1 MRPFAVAYMVY
12 DPFNFSCIYFWLDQN
27 LRELYLFDKM
37 PAFALNHIVDFHPLT
52 VSSQITLKDLI
63 SQLALSSHDYVL
75 VMDCQIPRSILT
87 AKDLL
92 KLISQNPEY
101 WQMAIADLLP
111 PLKAQVID
119 SDLDSP
125 HNVLALFH
133 QYHLDHVPVVNF
145 DGDFVGIITE
155 QKVLRSLFTDSGYSQ
170 SAETALQESEARLQ
184 DIIDN
189 ASAVIYLKDLQ
200 GRYILIN
207 RRFQILFHV
216 IREEVL
222 GKTDLDIFPKDLADI
237 LWGHD
242 QQVITDELPKEFEES
257 ISQGAETKT
266 FLSIKFP
273 LHNAKG
279 DLYAVCGISTDISD
293 RKKSEQ
299 LIATS
304 LQEKEVLLKEIHH
317 RVKNNMHVISNL
329 LDLQSQYI
337 DDHSIIDLFTDSQ
350 YRINTMALIH
360 EQLYQSPSLGA
371 ISFDVY
377 LENLVHNLF
386 ASYNCNPG
394 CVQLQLDLE
403 PVTLNIETAMPCGL
417 IVNELVSNSLKYA
430 FPQKRSGILRLH
442 FYTHPESE
450 KHHKDRRFV
459 LVVGDNGVG
468 IRNDINWQ
476 STNSLGLRLVR
487 MLTRQLD
494 GVMELDL
501 EEGTLFRMT
510 FSELQYRERL

>member
-1 MRPFAVAYMVY
+1 MAV
-12 DPFNFSCIYFWLDQN
+12 FSLS
-27 LRELYLFDKM
+27 
-37 PAFALNHIVDFHPLT
+37 HIVDYHPLT
-52 VSSQITLKDLI
+52 VSSQTTLQEVVTQI
-63 SQLALSSHDYVL
+63 ALSDQDYAL
-75 VMDCQIPRSILT
+75 VMDSKKGSQRIILT
-87 AKDLL
+87 AKHAL
-92 KLISQNPEY
+92 KLVSQHPDSL
-101 WQMAIADLLP
+101 QIAIADLLP
-111 PLKAQVID
+111 PLQVQVSI
-119 SDLDSP
+119 SDLDKP
-125 HNVLALFH
+125 QTVLSCFH
-133 QYHLDHVPVVNF
+133 QYQLQHLPVLNF
-145 DGDFVGIITE
+145 DGEFIGIITE
-155 QKVLRSLFTDSGYSQ
+155 QKVMRSLLTNSGYSQ
-170 SAETALQESEARLQ
+170 STETALEESEARLQ

-216 IREEVL
+216 IRKDVL
-222 GKTDLDIFPKDLADI
+222 GKTDHDIFPPDLADI
-237 LWGHD
+237 LWEHD
-242 QQVITDELPKEFEES
+242 QQVITEELPKEFEES
-257 ISQGAETKT
+257 IFQGVDART
-266 FLSIKFP
+266 FLSTKFP

-279 DLYAVCGISTDISD
+279 VLYAVCGISTDISD

-350 YRINTMALIH
+350 HRINTMALIH

-371 ISFDVY
+371 ISFDLY

-430 FPQKRSGILRLH
+430 FPHKRLGILHLH
-442 FYTHPESE
+442 FYIHPESK
-450 KHHKDRRFV
+450 KHDKDRRFV

-468 IRNDINWQ
+468 IRSDINWQ

-487 MLTRQLD
+487 MLMRQLD
-494 GVMELDL
+494 GVIELDL

>member
-1 MRPFAVAYMVY
+1 MSA
-12 DPFNFSCIYFWLDQN
+12 FSLSHVVEY
-27 LRELYLFDKM
+27 
-37 PAFALNHIVDFHPLT
+37 HPLT
-52 VSSQITLKDLI
+52 VSSQTTLKDLTTQI
-63 SQLALSSHDYVL
+63 ARSIHDYVL
-75 VMDCQIPRSILT
+75 VMDHQIPRCVLT
-87 AKDLL
+87 AKDVL
-92 KLISQNPEY
+92 KLISQHPDSL
-101 WQMAIADLLP
+101 QIAIADLLL
-111 PLKAQVID
+111 PLSVPVNK
-119 SDLDSP
+119 SDLGNP
-125 HNVLALFH
+125 HTVLSLF
-133 QYHLDHVPVVNF
+133 QEYDLQHLPVVDF
-145 DGDFVGIITE
+145 DGVFVGIITE
-155 QKVLRSLFTDSGYSQ
+155 QKVMRSLLTNSGYSQ
-170 SAETALQESEARLQ
+170 SAESALQESEARLQ

-207 RRFQILFHV
+207 RKFQILFHA

-237 LWGHD
+237 LWEHD
-242 QQVITDELPKEFEES
+242 RQVITEELPKEFEET
-257 ISQGAETKT
+257 IFQGAEAKT
-266 FLSIKFP
+266 FLSTKFP

-279 DLYAVCGISTDISD
+279 HLYAVCGISTDISD

-304 LQEKEVLLKEIHH
+304 LREKEVLLKEIHH

-337 DDHSIIDLFTDSQ
+337 DDASIIDLFTDSQ

-371 ISFDVY
+371 ISFDLY

-386 ASYNCNPG
+386 ASHNFNPG

-430 FPQKRSGILRLH
+430 FLQKRPGIVHLC
-442 FYTHPESE
+442 FYTHPDSKKQHRE
-450 KHHKDRRFV
+450 RRFV

-468 IRNDINWQ
+468 IRSDINWQ

-494 GVMELDL
+494 GEMELDL
-501 EEGTLFRMT
+501 KDGTLFRLT
-510 FSELQYRERL
+510 FRELQYRERL

>member
-1 MRPFAVAYMVY
+1 MTTFPPRHV
-12 DPFNFSCIYFWLDQN
+12 S
-27 LRELYLFDKM
+27 
-37 PAFALNHIVDFHPLT
+37 HIVEYFVEHCPPT
-52 VSSQITLKDLI
+52 VSAQTLLKDVI
-63 SQLALSSHDYVL
+63 AQLAFSSHDYVL
-75 VMDCQIPRSILT
+75 VMDNQIPSGILT
-87 AKDLL
+87 AKDVL
-92 KLISQNPEY
+92 KLVSQHPDRNLA
-101 WQMAIADLLP
+101 AIATLMP

-119 SDLDSP
+119 ADLETP
-125 HNVLALFH
+125 HTVLALFQ
-133 QYHLDHVPVVNF
+133 QYNVQQLPVIDC
-145 DGDFVGIITE
+145 DGGCIGIITE
-155 QKVLRSLFTDSGYSQ
+155 QKMRSLLTDSDHSENFKDNQ
-170 SAETALQESEARLQ
+170 TTETALQESEARLQ

-189 ASAVIYLKDLQ
+189 ASAIIYLKDLQ

-207 RRFQILFHV
+207 HRFQILFNV
-216 IREEVL
+216 VRRDVL
-222 GKTDLDIFPKDLADI
+222 GKTDLEIFPEDLANM
-237 LWGHD
+237 LWEND
-242 QQVITDELPKEFEES
+242 LQVFTEELSKEFEES
-257 ISQGAETKT
+257 ISQGAEAKT

-279 DLYAVCGISTDISD
+279 HIYAVCGISTDISD

-337 DDHSIIDLFTDSQ
+337 DDASIISLFNDSQ

-371 ISFDVY
+371 ISFDLY

-386 ASYNCNPG
+386 SSYNCYPG

-430 FPQKRSGILRLH
+430 FPQKRQGILSLH
-442 FYTHPESE
+442 FYIHPESQ
-450 KHHKDRRFV
+450 KQDKKRRFV
-459 LVVGDNGVG
+459 LVVGDNGTG
-468 IRNDINWQ
+468 IRDDINWQ

-487 MLTRQLD
+487 MLTRQLE
-494 GVMELDL
+494 GVVELDR
-501 EEGTLFRMT
+501 EEGTRFRIT
-510 FSELQYRERL
+510 FNELQYRERL

>member
-1 MRPFAVAYMVY
+1 
-12 DPFNFSCIYFWLDQN
+12 
-27 LRELYLFDKM
+27 
-37 PAFALNHIVDFHPLT
+37 
-52 VSSQITLKDLI
+52 
-63 SQLALSSHDYVL
+63 
-75 VMDCQIPRSILT
+75 VM
-87 AKDLL
+87 
-92 KLISQNPEY
+92 
-101 WQMAIADLLP
+101 
-111 PLKAQVID
+111 
-119 SDLDSP
+119 
-125 HNVLALFH
+125 
-133 QYHLDHVPVVNF
+133 
-145 DGDFVGIITE
+145 
-155 QKVLRSLFTDSGYSQ
+155 RSLLTDSGYSQ
-170 SAETALQESEARLQ
+170 NTETALEESEARLQ

-207 RRFQILFHV
+207 HRFQILFHV
-216 IREEVL
+216 IRRDVL
-222 GKTDLDIFPKDLADI
+222 GKTDRDIFPPDLADI
-237 LWGHD
+237 LWEHD
-242 QQVITDELPKEFEES
+242 RQVITEELPKEFEES
-257 ISQGAETKT
+257 ISQGVEAKT
-266 FLSIKFP
+266 FLSTKFP

-279 DLYAVCGISTDISD
+279 HLYAVCGISTDISD

-304 LQEKEVLLKEIHH
+304 LREKEVLLKEIHH

-337 DDHSIIDLFTDSQ
+337 DDPSIIDLFTDSQ
-350 YRINTMALIH
+350 HRINTMALIH

-430 FPQKRSGILRLH
+430 FPQKRLGILRVH
-442 FYTHPESE
+442 FYIHPESK
-450 KHHKDRRFV
+450 KHHKERRFV

-468 IRNDINWQ
+468 IRHDINWQ

-487 MLTRQLD
+487 MLTRQLE
-494 GVMELDL
+494 GGIELDR
-501 EEGTLFRMT
+501 EEGSLFRIT
-510 FSELQYRERL
+510 FTELQYRERL

>member
-1 MRPFAVAYMVY
+1 MSA
-12 DPFNFSCIYFWLDQN
+12 FSLS
-27 LRELYLFDKM
+27 
-37 PAFALNHIVDFHPLT
+37 HVVDDRPLT
-52 VSSQITLKDLI
+52 VSAQTSLKDI
-63 SQLALSSHDYVL
+63 IAQIVLSPHDYAL
-75 VMDCQIPRSILT
+75 VIDDRIPCSILT
-87 AKDLL
+87 AKDAL
-92 KLISQNPEY
+92 KLVSQYPDRY
-101 WQMAIADLLP
+101 QSAIADLLA
-111 PLKAQVID
+111 PLPAPINNL
-119 SDLDSP
+119 DLCKP
-125 HNVLALFH
+125 HNVLALFQ
-133 QYHLDHVPVVNF
+133 QYKVQHLPVVNF
-145 DGDFVGIITE
+145 DGDFVGIIAE
-155 QKVLRSLFTDSGYSQ
+155 QKVMRSLLADSGYSQ
-170 SAETALQESEARLQ
+170 NAETALQESEARLQ

-207 RRFQILFHV
+207 RRFQILFHA
-216 IREEVL
+216 IGEEVL
-222 GKTDLDIFPKDLADI
+222 GKTDFDIFPKHLAEM

-242 QQVITDELPKEFEES
+242 LQVVTEELPNEFEET
-257 ISQGAETKT
+257 ISHGEEVKT

-329 LDLQSQYI
+329 LDLQTQYI
-337 DDHSIIDLFTDSQ
+337 NDDSIIDLFTDSQ
-350 YRINTMALIH
+350 HRINTMALIH

-377 LENLVHNLF
+377 LEHLVHNLF
-386 ASYNCNPG
+386 ASYNFNPG
-394 CVQLQLDLE
+394 CVQLQLELE

-430 FPQKRSGILRLH
+430 FPQKRQGIVRLH
-442 FYTHPESE
+442 FYTHPDSE
-450 KHHKDRRFV
+450 KHHKERRFV
-459 LVVGDNGVG
+459 LEVGDNGVG
-468 IRNDINWQ
+468 IRDEINWQ

-487 MLTRQLD
+487 MLNRQLE
-494 GVMELDL
+494 GAMELDRHD
-501 EEGTLFRMT
+501 GTLFKIT
-510 FSELQYRERL
+510 FTELQYRERL

>member
-1 MRPFAVAYMVY
+1 
-12 DPFNFSCIYFWLDQN
+12 
-27 LRELYLFDKM
+27 M
-37 PAFALNHIVDFHPLT
+37 PAFSLSHIVDYHPLT
-52 VSSQITLKDLI
+52 VSSQTTLKDLTTQI
-63 SQLALSSHDYVL
+63 ARSIHDYVL
-75 VMDCQIPRSILT
+75 VMDCQIPRCVLT
-87 AKDLL
+87 AKDVL
-92 KLISQNPEY
+92 KLISQHPDSL
-101 WQMAIADLLP
+101 QIAIADLLP
-111 PLKAQVID
+111 PLLVQVSK
-119 SDLDSP
+119 SDLCKP
-125 HNVLALFH
+125 HTVLSLFH
-133 QYHLDHVPVVNF
+133 QYHLQHLPVVDF
-145 DGDFVGIITE
+145 DGVFVGIITE
-155 QKVLRSLFTDSGYSQ
+155 PKVMRSLLTDSGYSQ

-207 RRFQILFHV
+207 RKFQILFHV

-222 GKTDLDIFPKDLADI
+222 GKTDLDIFPKDLANI
-237 LWGHD
+237 LWEHD
-242 QQVITDELPKEFEES
+242 RQVITEELPKDFEET
-257 ISQGAETKT
+257 ISQGAEAKT

-279 DLYAVCGISTDISD
+279 HLYAVCGISTDISD

-304 LQEKEVLLKEIHH
+304 LQEKEVLIKEIHH

-337 DDHSIIDLFTDSQ
+337 DDASIIDLFTDSQ

-371 ISFDVY
+371 ISFDLY

-386 ASYNCNPG
+386 ASHNFDPG
-394 CVQLQLDLE
+394 CVQLQLDLA

-430 FPQKRSGILRLH
+430 FPQKRPGIVHLQFH
-442 FYTHPESE
+442 THPDSKEQHRE
-450 KHHKDRRFV
+450 RRFV

-468 IRNDINWQ
+468 IRSDINWQ

-494 GVMELDL
+494 GEIELDL
-501 EEGTLFRMT
+501 KDGTLFRMT
-510 FSELQYRERL
+510 FTELQYRERL